1 MLKHLA
7 TVWRYRH
14 FWLSMV
20 RMDLKTRYRRSVLGV
35 GWSLMHPLMMTVVFC
50 FVFSAW
56 MPIADWRATGPYFLI
71 GMTVFNFIRDSAW
84 TGCYTFFR
92 NENYIRQCPLPLTIY
107 TLRTLL
113 GAGIHF
119 LIAFGVTFVAV
130 LILQPSRCLELL
142 SHSWVFIP
150 VLIMLFLFCWSIS
163 VLLAYMTIF
172 FHDTVQ
178 ITEVAFQVLFFL
190 SPIMYPVQMI
200 VDRGAGVLLKINPIA
215 VFLELIRLPLLDGQI
230 PTNWAFAKAA
240 IIVVTAGGMAIGTI
254 AWLEKKMIFH
264 L

>member
-1 MLKHLA
+1 MFTHLA
-7 TVWRYRH
+7 TVWKYRH

-35 GWSLMHPLMMTVVFC
+35 GWSLAHPIMMTIVFC
-50 FVFSAW
+50 FVFGAW
-56 MPIADWRATGPYFLI
+56 MPMADWRANGPYFLA
-71 GMTVFNFIRDSAW
+71 GMTIFNFVRDSAW

-119 LIAFGVTFVAV
+119 LISFVVTLVAV
-130 LILQPSRCLELL
+130 VILQPSRALELL
-142 SHSWVFIP
+142 SVSWVFIP
-150 VLIMLFLFCWSIS
+150 GLIMLFLFCWAISI
-163 VLLAYMTIF
+163 LLAYMTIF

-178 ITEVAFQVLFFL
+178 LTEVTFQILFFL
-190 SPIMYPVQMI
+190 TPII
-200 VDRGAGVLLKINPIA
+200 FTVDMVVNRGMGFILHINPIY
-215 VFLELIRLPLLDGQI
+215 VFMELLRDPMLYGQI
-230 PTNWAFAKAA
+230 PGAKAFLKA
-240 IIVVTAGGMAIGTI
+240 TLMVATAGAMAIATI

>member
-35 GWSLMHPLMMTVVFC
+35 GWSLMNPIMMTVVFC
-50 FVFSAW
+50 FVFGAW
-56 MPIADWRATGPYFLI
+56 FTRGDWRSYGPYFLA
-71 GMTVFNFIRDSAW
+71 GLTLFSFVRDSAW
-84 TGCYTFFR
+84 SGCYTFFK

-107 TLRTLL
+107 TLRTVL

-119 LIAFGVTFVAV
+119 GISLLVTLFAILVLNPDQGLRVLSILWV
-130 LILQPSRCLELL
+130 LIPA
-142 SHSWVFIP
+142 V
-150 VLIMLFLFCWSIS
+150 IMLFMFCWSIS
-163 VLLAYMTIF
+163 VLAAYMTVF

-178 ITEVAFQVLFFL
+178 LMEVTFQILFFL
-190 SPIMYPVQMI
+190 TPIMYPPDMI
-200 VDRGAGVLLKINPIA
+200 AGRGLSILLQINPIV
-215 VFLELIRLPLLDGQI
+215 VFLEMIREPMLTGEI
-230 PTNWAFAKAA
+230 PSVWVYQKAA
-240 IIVVTAGGMAIGTI
+240 IMVVTAGAMAVGTI
-254 AWLEKKMIFH
+254 VWLEKKMIFH

>member
-1 MLKHLA
+1 MFSHLS

-20 RMDLKTRYRRSVLGV
+20 RMDLRTRYRRSFLGV
-35 GWSLMHPLMMTVVFC
+35 GWSLMHPIMMTIVFC
-50 FVFSAW
+50 VIFSSW
-56 MPIADWRATGPYFLI
+56 MPQASWRSSGPYFLA
-71 GMTVFNFIRDSAW
+71 GMTIFNFIRDSAW

-119 LIAFGVTFVAV
+119 LISFGVTLAAV
-130 LILQPSRCLELL
+130 FILQPQRTLEIL
-142 SHSWVFIP
+142 SVTWVFVP
-150 VLIMLFLFCWSIS
+150 GLIMLFLFCWSIS

-178 ITEVAFQVLFFL
+178 LTEVGFQILFFL
-190 SPIMYPVQMI
+190 TPIIFPVDMI
-200 VDRGAGVLLKINPIA
+200 ANTNLITVLKLNPIY
-215 VFLELIRLPLLDGQI
+215 VFLELLRDPMLHGTLPAI
-230 PTNWAFAKAA
+230 KAFLKAGLF
-240 IIVVTAGGMAIGTI
+240 VLTAMTMAIGTI
-254 AWLEKKMIFH
+254 YCLEKKMIFH